1 MNREVAP
8 LRPAFDAVVVDSS
21 LMSLDEVFEAVIAI
35 VREKV

>member
-8 LRPAFDAVVVDSS
+8 LRPAIDAVVVDSS